1 VRGDPRDR
9 DRGTDIPPAALF
21 RRVGHSLADEPSRIH
36 AHGLASQVQS
46 SDAATDFDGD
56 KKGAA
61 PVHDNPPALLMAGLR
76 RKELSTDRFT
86 VNDSLT

>member
-1 VRGDPRDR
+1 
-9 DRGTDIPPAALF
+9 
-21 RRVGHSLADEPSRIH
+21 
-36 AHGLASQVQS
+36 VQS
-46 SDAATDFDGD
+46 SDTATDFDGD